1 MTNVFLGKPSSPL
14 LMPISQGWIG
24 RSAAMLIR
32 RRRRYNFNIEQE
44 TDRSTEAAEHRTGAL
59 CSLSLSGTR
68 DFSGKKPRDHAH
80 RRSAQMRKG
89 RNRANSD
96 LLFVSA
102 DDLEKNPEH
111 EDEPRW
117 QPNPAKIIK
126 VTPQKA
132 DFRLRKCQGVK
143 RDQTGHSAAGT
154 DTGNGGSRGRCN
166 VQEIPNESGK
176 RDQCDIAQRTQKI
189 FHVIAKN
196 EKEIHVADEMNDS
209 GMKKK

>member
-1 MTNVFLGKPSSPL
+1 MTNSFRGGLL
-14 LMPISQGWIG
+14 LM
-24 RSAAMLIR
+24 A
-32 RRRRYNFNIEQE
+32 
-44 TDRSTEAAEHRTGAL
+44 HRARGL
-59 CSLSLSGTR
+59 CSLRLSGTR
-68 DFSGKKPRDHAH
+68 AFSGKKPRDHAH
-80 RRSAQMRKG
+80 SRSPQIHKG

-111 EDEPRW
+111 ENEPRW

-143 RDQTGHSAAGT
+143 CDQTGDSAAGT

-176 RDQCDIAQRTQKI
+176 RDQCDIAQRAQKI
-189 FHVIAKN
+189 FRIIAKN